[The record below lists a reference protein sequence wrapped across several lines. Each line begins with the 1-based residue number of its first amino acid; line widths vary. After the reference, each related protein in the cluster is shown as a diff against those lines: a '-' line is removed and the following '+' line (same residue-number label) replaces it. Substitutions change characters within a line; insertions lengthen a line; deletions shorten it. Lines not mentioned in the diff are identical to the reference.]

1 MKRLFILRHAK
12 SSWAQSELSD
22 FDRPLNDRGVAAASF
37 MGKFIT
43 RTGFAPAAILCSPAV
58 RARSTAELVVAAGD
72 IAADIQYDERIYE
85 ASPQSLRQ
93 VASEIDGRY
102 DSAMMI
108 GHNPGIE
115 GFIRFL
121 TGEIQPMPTAAL
133 AVIDLDIDKWH
144 EIDADRG
151 KLVDIYRPKAE
162 MART

>member
-1 MKRLFILRHAK
+1 M
-12 SSWAQSELSD
+12 
-22 FDRPLNDRGVAAASF
+22 VA
-37 MGKFIT
+37 G
-43 RTGFAPAAILCSPAV
+43 
-58 RARSTAELVVAAGD
+58 GD
-72 IAADIQYDERIYE
+72 IATDIQFDERIYE

-93 VASEIDGRY
+93 VASEIEGRY

-133 AVIDLDIDKWH
+133 AVIDLDIDKWPD
-144 EIDADRG
+144 IDADRG

-162 MART
+162 MARA